1 MAETRTLDEWLTWQ
15 ESLHPTTIEL
25 GLARVNA
32 VYARLNLARVT
43 HLSIVVGGTNGKGS
57 SVALLDSI
65 LREAGYR
72 VGCYTSPHILRYNER
87 IKIAGRE
94 LSDDALC
101 TAFARVDAARG
112 DVTLTYFEF
121 GTLAALTL
129 FAESALD
136 VVVLEVGLGGRLD
149 AVNIVDAEVSLVTT
163 IDIDHVEWLGPDRE
177 AIGYEKAGIYR
188 PHRPAICGDPEP
200 PQSLLQHARKIGA
213 QLYVLGTDYTYEAQT
228 TTWSWRSAQSVRRG
242 LPHPNLRGRFQLQN
256 AAAVLMALDSIKN
269 QLPVTQ
275 DDVRRGLLQVALPGR
290 FQLFTQPRRTI
301 VDVAHN
307 LQGARALAQTLKE
320 QPCTGK
326 TLAVFAMLRDKDI
339 EQVVG
344 VLDGV
349 VERWHCAGLA
359 VPRGLQGVELMQ
371 RMSHIPLRGVVM
383 LHSDV
388 VEAYS
393 AACEEAESVDRIV
406 VFGSFYTV
414 AQIMGEGIIAA

>member
-1 MAETRTLDEWLTWQ
+1 
-15 ESLHPTTIEL
+15 
-25 GLARVNA
+25 
-32 VYARLNLARVT
+32 
-43 HLSIVVGGTNGKGS
+43 
-57 SVALLDSI
+57 
-65 LREAGYR
+65 
-72 VGCYTSPHILRYNER
+72 
-87 IKIAGRE
+87 
-94 LSDDALC
+94 
-101 TAFARVDAARG
+101 
-112 DVTLTYFEF
+112 
-121 GTLAALTL
+121 
-129 FAESALD
+129 
-136 VVVLEVGLGGRLD
+136 
-149 AVNIVDAEVSLVTT
+149 
-163 IDIDHVEWLGPDRE
+163 
-177 AIGYEKAGIYR
+177 
-188 PHRPAICGDPEP
+188 
-200 PQSLLQHARKIGA
+200 
-213 QLYVLGTDYTYEAQT
+213 
-228 TTWSWRSAQSVRRG
+228 
-242 LPHPNLRGRFQLQN
+242 FQLQN